1 MDLPSVLTVC
11 LSPTFQKTIVFD
23 DFHEDEVNR
32 SADYHICASGKG
44 INVSRVLLHLGRNSV
59 NLTHLGGSRVDEF
72 LGLCDAEGI
81 SVEFV
86 RTLAPIRTCT
96 TIINRK
102 KNTSTELIEE
112 TLPVAAEV
120 AELVFDKFA
129 KALPAHAAVVISGTK
144 APGYTDDIF
153 PRMTAHA
160 KKLGKLVVLDI
171 KGNDL
176 EGCLPC
182 VPDIIKPNLSEF
194 VATFMPGRRVLENE
208 DTEGLYREIEALT
221 RTIYDTYG
229 VKSVITRG
237 KFDTWAFDGSSLRVI
252 PNVDV
257 PVVNTIGCGD
267 TLTAATVHAL
277 LSGREFCDAVG
288 FGMDCA
294 VRRAS
299 KLSHGIT
306 E

>member
-1 MDLPSVLTVC
+1 MDPSSVLTVC

-59 NLTHLGGSRVDEF
+59 NLTQLGGSRVKEF
-72 LGLCDAEGI
+72 IELCDSEGI
-81 SVEFV
+81 PVEFIG
-86 RTLAPIRTCT
+86 TSAPIRTCI

-112 TLPVAAEV
+112 TLPVTAEISEQVFGRYAAI
-120 AELVFDKFA
+120 LCG
-129 KALPAHAAVVISGTK
+129 HAAVVISGTK
-144 APGYTDDIF
+144 APGYEDDIF
-153 PRMTAHA
+153 PRMVACA
-160 KKLGKLVVLDI
+160 RKQGKMVVLDI
-171 KGNDL
+171 KGKDL
-176 EGCLPC
+176 KACLPHG
-182 VPDIIKPNLSEF
+182 PDIIKPNLSEF

-208 DTEGLYREIEALT
+208 DTEGLYGEVETIT

-237 KFDTWAFDGSSLRVI
+237 KYDTWAFDGSGLKVI
-252 PNVDV
+252 PNIDV

-267 TLTAATVHAL
+267 TLTGAMVHAL
-277 LSGREFCDAVG
+277 LSGREFCEAVG

-299 KLSHGIT
+299 KLSQGLKD
-306 E
+306 